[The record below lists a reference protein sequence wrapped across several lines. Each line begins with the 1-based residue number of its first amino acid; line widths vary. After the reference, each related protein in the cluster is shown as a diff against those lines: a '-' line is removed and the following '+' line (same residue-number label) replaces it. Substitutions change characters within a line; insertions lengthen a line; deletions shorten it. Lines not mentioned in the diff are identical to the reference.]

1 MSDFRVYF
9 RNNPTSSTEYLMYD
23 FFISVSNSFALMKN
37 KQDYLNLHTILF
49 SFFSIFKN
57 GNLGKYKIEDIEQ
70 TLETLKNGSITN
82 DNLVRLIYTF
92 FEIGYENG
100 LSVDYRMNTNFET
113 PTASDILIV
122 KYFKTIVNSI
132 IEGNGNGDYET
143 AMRYIIVF
151 WGSIRFKFEKKDDMD
166 NIVKQ
171 NISYDNVRKAFD
183 LIIKKASEVG
193 ILLEK
198 EQVFDYE

>member
-1 MSDFRVYF
+1 MSDFKIYF
-9 RNNPTSSTEYLMYD
+9 RSSPTSSMEYLMYD
-23 FFISVSNSFALMKN
+23 FFISVSNSFALMKS
-37 KQDYLNLHTILF
+37 KQDYLNLHTILY

-57 GNLGKYKIEDIEQ
+57 GSLGRYKIEDIEQ

-82 DNLVRLIYTF
+82 DNLIKLIYAF
-92 FEIGYENG
+92 FEIAYENG

-113 PTASDILIV
+113 PNASDILIV

-132 IEGNGNGDYET
+132 IEGNTNGNYET

-151 WGSIRFKFEKKDDMD
+151 WGSIRFKFENKEDMD
-166 NIVKQ
+166 NIVRQ
-171 NISYDNVRKAFD
+171 NITYDNVRKAFD
-183 LIIKKASEVG
+183 MIIRKASEVG